1 MWHNCVRLF
10 VALLVSWLS
19 SGSLSRVRNGFVR
32 SARRFPIYIYIYRM
46 KYFLLFFFLS
56 SVERFT
62 FCLAPGERKASRS
75 GKSSGA
81 WPFVG
86 FHLSLP
92 SDATHARLLSIP
104 SVLPISF
111 CVLWCAAAATGAAA
125 ACATAALCAAYASA
139 AAACAGTAACS
150 ATAAYAASDSATV
163 AAGLHHS
170 CVVFRR

>member
-1 MWHNCVRLF
+1 MAQLRALVRRSPRVLAF
-10 VALLVSWLS
+10 EWVPLTRPEWLCSFCTEVS
-19 SGSLSRVRNGFVR
+19 N
-32 SARRFPIYIYIYRM
+32 IYIYRM

-56 SVERFT
+56 SVARFT